1 MAANEVYLLDGGTLE
16 MDGFHVFWNRGPGGP
31 VRIPCYSVL
40 IVHPDGNLLYDTGYN
55 LEHVLR
61 VLPFEKPLQDE
72 TQTIPAQLGMIGI
85 DPDSISTVIISHFH
99 FDHCGG
105 VKHLPAA
112 KVVAHRLE
120 FEAAE
125 SPEPFEVLG
134 YSDLSFSSQIGHRRA
149 QAAQAEGSESAESTD
164 ETSRG
169 PRRLDVRFVPLE
181 GDTEI
186 ARGVH
191 VVSTPG
197 HSRGHCSLVVERT
210 NGAPLIF
217 AGDAIYTRRSLELE
231 CIAGFHYDPVASIR
245 SMRRLKALAEENQAE
260 IFFSHEAE
268 SYAAYLKPPAHY

>member
-1 MAANEVYLLDGGTLE
+1 MTASEVYLLDGGTLE

-40 IVHPDGNLLYDTGYN
+40 IVHPDGNILYDTGYD

-61 VLPFEKPLQDE
+61 VLPFEKPLQGE
-72 TQTIPAQLGMIGI
+72 TQTIPSQLALLGLG
-85 DPDSISTVIISHFH
+85 PDDISTVAISHFH

-105 VKHLPAA
+105 IKHLPDA

-134 YSDLSFSSQIGHRRA
+134 YSDLSFSSEIGRRRGEIGETG
-149 QAAQAEGSESAESTD
+149 AAAGPDRDATHLES
-164 ETSRG
+164 
-169 PRRLDVRFVPLE
+169 RFLTVE
-181 GDTEI
+181 GDVEI
-186 ARGVH
+186 ASGVH
-191 VVSTPG
+191 LIATPG
-197 HSRGHCSLVVERT
+197 HSRGHYSLMVELSD
-210 NGAPLIF
+210 GSPLIF
-217 AGDAIYTRRSLELE
+217 AGDAIYTQRSLELE

-245 SMRRLKALAEENQAE
+245 SMRRLKALAEERQAQ

-268 SYAAYLKPPAHY
+268 SYATYLRAPAHY